1 MGFTWEDLKILE
13 KTWKKL
19 KNLEKTWMR
28 TWLSLNVHLSFIEC
42 ALDFWRPFLGIPIV
56 VRPFEWFL
64 LGASVKSRDSA
75 KVAQP
80 VNSQVIVDVAIL
92 FRSRWVFLRYAERA
106 IHLWI
111 HRYFP
116 NSLISPIIIMI
127 CWNGHPPVN
136 SQVFWRI
143 FDIKTSSQD
152 MFKGPS
158 TCEFTGISNNL
169 WYPKVFSR
177 YVERAIHLW
186 IHRYFEESLISNSLL
201 KICSKGHP
209 PVNSQVFPVIFD
221 IQKSSKSWR
230 LCDMFRSHP
239 NKLNGPPDCEFTGNL
254 KIWWNI

>member
-1 MGFTWEDLKILE
+1 MQSCSLILNTWTAFPLHLCDRSRTCAKSEARSNLRGRAWLQKPKWRQEGSKSKASRSRKGGPTCQQCMEEDTQGTKSNGWSSI
-13 KTWKKL
+13 
-19 KNLEKTWMR
+19 
-28 TWLSLNVHLSFIEC
+28 
-42 ALDFWRPFLGIPIV
+42 
-56 VRPFEWFL
+56 

-152 MFKGPS
+152 MLKGPS
-158 TCEFTGISNNL
+158 TCEFTGISSNL
-169 WYPKVFSR
+169 WYPKVFQKLKIMR
-177 YVERAIHLW
+177 YV
-186 IHRYFEESLISNSLL
+186 
-201 KICSKGHP
+201 
-209 PVNSQVFPVIFD
+209 QVA
-221 IQKSSKSWR
+221 S
-230 LCDMFRSHP
+230 
-239 NKLNGPPDCEFTGNL
+239 E
-254 KIWWNI
+254 